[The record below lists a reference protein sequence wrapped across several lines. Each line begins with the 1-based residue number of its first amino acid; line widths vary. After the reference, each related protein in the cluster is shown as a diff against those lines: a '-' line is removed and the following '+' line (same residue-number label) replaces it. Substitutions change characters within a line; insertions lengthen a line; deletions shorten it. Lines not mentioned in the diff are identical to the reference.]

1 MSITMCL
8 VASCNSKNKLGLN
21 ENASVN
27 TLGDLPENPLLL
39 NAITVF
45 MHPRD
50 STITVLYGNDSAYNY
65 AKVNSNGNYPESA
78 VLYRVNWQMHADE
91 QWFGANVPERIKTI
105 DRLEFLGNNKTEYSC
120 FDSKGQRSIELDN
133 VEEKIYS
140 IRSMKIT
147 VGP

>member
-1 MSITMCL
+1 MCL
-8 VASCNSKNKLGLN
+8 VASCNSKNKLESN

-27 TLGDLPENPLLL
+27 ILGDLPENPLLL

-45 MHPRD
+45 MHPKD
-50 STITVLYGNDSAYNY
+50 SVITVLYGNDSAYNY
-65 AKVNSNGNYPESA
+65 AKVSNNGNYPTGA

-91 QWFGANVPERIKTI
+91 QWYGVNVPERIKTI

-120 FDSKGQRSIELDN
+120 FDTKGQRSIELDN
-133 VEEKIYS
+133 VEAKIYS
-140 IRSMKIT
+140 IKNMKIV